1 MVEEI
6 KLALVVSFELV
17 MTSVFILI
25 VTVASFDG
33 TIKEVSLEWVDGV
46 VVVIVDFKGVV
57 VNDVVDVD
65 IVVFEG
71 VVVVDLVVDV
81 DNAVDGTGAAH
92 VILKSPP
99 LPPVEKKTYFSSTV
113 YEEYFSRDVFCLIT
127 LLNHIHGSF
136 SVVNNQT
143 YIVKNNKVFTLVL
156 IINT

>member
-33 TIKEVSLEWVDGV
+33 TIKEVNLEWVDGV

-71 VVVVDLVVDV
+71 VVVVDLVVDFV
-81 DNAVDGTGAAH
+81 GAAH
-92 VILKSPP
+92 FILKS
-99 LPPVEKKTYFSSTV
+99 LLLSPVETK
-113 YEEYFSRDVFCLIT
+113 D
-127 LLNHIHGSF
+127 
-136 SVVNNQT
+136 SVVEQFTKDIGRSHTTITTDCFLAISENVRFSCASLKEA
-143 YIVKNNKVFTLVL
+143 VK
-156 IINT
+156 

>member
-33 TIKEVSLEWVDGV
+33 TIKEVNLEWVDGV

-99 LPPVEKKTYFSSTV
+99 LPPVEKKNIF
-113 YEEYFSRDVFCLIT
+113 
-127 LLNHIHGSF
+127 
-136 SVVNNQT
+136 
-143 YIVKNNKVFTLVL
+143 
-156 IINT
+156 